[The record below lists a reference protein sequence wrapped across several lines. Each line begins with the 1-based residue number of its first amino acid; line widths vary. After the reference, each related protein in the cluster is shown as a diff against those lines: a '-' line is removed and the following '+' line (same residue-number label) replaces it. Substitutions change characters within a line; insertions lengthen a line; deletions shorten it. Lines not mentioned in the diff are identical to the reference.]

1 MKKKMLVI
9 GKEFDFIHFV
19 AEKDEFIEGRGTVCG
34 IGLNGM
40 DGFKSVTLRTDDYKD
55 GYIHVYASA
64 LDLTPE
70 EKEEFK
76 SNCKTLKQF
85 VVDMQKKEDEMN
97 AALDARI
104 YTPKVKRMQ
113 ATHEKKM
120 KRFVKDF
127 NRKLQALQFKLHG
140 YHNKPTIAAPEKAD
154 K

>member
-19 AEKDEFIEGRGTVCG
+19 IEKDEFIEGRGTVCDIG
-34 IGLNGM
+34 INGM
-40 DGFKSVTLRTDDYKD
+40 DGFKIVTLRTDDYEG

-76 SNCKTLKQF
+76 VNSKNIKQF
-85 VVDMQKKEDEMN
+85 VIDMQKKEDEMK

-113 ATHEKKM
+113 AAHEKK
-120 KRFVKDF
+120 KNRLVKDF

-140 YHNKPTIAAPEKAD
+140 YHNKPTITAPKKAD